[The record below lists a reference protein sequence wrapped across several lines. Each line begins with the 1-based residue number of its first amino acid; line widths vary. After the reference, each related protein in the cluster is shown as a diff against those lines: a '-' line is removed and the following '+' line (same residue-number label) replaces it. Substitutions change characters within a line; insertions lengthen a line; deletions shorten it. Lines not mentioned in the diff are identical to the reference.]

1 MHAPQYHETLFSCLY
16 PGNQH
21 SSPTYIPVL
30 DALAQY
36 LDFTADQKARTI
48 LRSDSGFGSDANV
61 NEALYQQWQVV
72 TKGTGGRRPNA
83 MARQIALT
91 AWQELR
97 PDDRWVAAV
106 IDPPTYA
113 RPVQCLAL
121 RWRTPRGD
129 LNQSTVICSILDW
142 SMAEVIAHYDARG
155 ACETEIQADKG
166 GLKLGRRRKKALAA
180 QEALILLTDLAHNL
194 LAWTGAWM
202 FPAGTLATFGPT
214 QLIEDTL
221 AIPGRL
227 RFVGDRLV
235 AVHLNACHPYAA
247 EVAAGLERLL
257 DHFGDP

>member
-1 MHAPQYHETLFSCLY
+1 
-16 PGNQH
+16 
-21 SSPTYIPVL
+21 VL
-30 DALAQY
+30 DSLAPY
-36 LDFTADQKARTI
+36 LDFTPTQKARTI

-83 MARQIALT
+83 LARQVDPA

-97 PDDRWVAAV
+97 VDDRWVAAV
-106 IDPPTYA
+106 VDPPTYA

-121 RWRTPRGD
+121 RWRTQRGD
-129 LNQSTVICSILDW
+129 LKHSTVICSILDW

-166 GLKLGRRRKKALAA
+166 GLKLCRRRKKALAA
-180 QEALILLTDLAHNL
+180 QEAVILLTDLAHNL

-202 FPAGTLATFGPT
+202 FPAGPLATFGPT

-221 AIPGRL
+221 AMPGRL
-227 RFVGDRLV
+227 HFVDDRLV
-235 AVHLNACHPYAA
+235 AVHLNARHPYAA

>member
-1 MHAPQYHETLFSCLY
+1 M
-16 PGNQH
+16 
-21 SSPTYIPVL
+21 
-30 DALAQY
+30 
-36 LDFTADQKARTI
+36 
-48 LRSDSGFGSDANV
+48 

-83 MARQIALT
+83 LARQIAPGT
-91 AWQELR
+91 WQELR

-106 IDPPTYA
+106 VDPPPYA

-121 RWRTPRGD
+121 RWRTQGGD
-129 LNQSTVICSILDW
+129 LKHSTVICSILDW

-155 ACETEIQADKG
+155 ACETAIQADKG
-166 GLKLGRRRKKALAA
+166 GLKLGCRRKKALAA

-202 FPAGTLATFGPT
+202 FPVGPLASFGPT

-227 RFVGDRLV
+227 RFVDDRLV
-235 AVHLNACHPYAA
+235 AVQLNARHPYAV